1 MIRCDPSSLRLR
13 LQLREPVFAFPELA
27 RVTLPPGALGL
38 FYLAMIATV
47 MSTIDSYGFIAAAT
61 IGRDVIWRLRREAGE
76 ERLPHYSRI
85 GLWVSAAFATTLAI
99 MKQSVIDLW
108 HDLGSITT
116 PVLLVPVGTAL
127 LGRGRLDSRW
137 TMAAM
142 IAPFV
147 VTLGWIAAKGVPVP
161 HGAGKYPWSIEP
173 IYAGL
178 AASLAVYAAGW
189 TTRLARGAEAG
200 TANPKIEEEC
210 KT

>member
-1 MIRCDPSSLRLR
+1 
-13 LQLREPVFAFPELA
+13 
-27 RVTLPPGALGL
+27 
-38 FYLAMIATV
+38 
-47 MSTIDSYGFIAAAT
+47 
-61 IGRDVIWRLRREAGE
+61 
-76 ERLPHYSRI
+76 
-85 GLWVSAAFATTLAI
+85 

-127 LGRGRLDSRW
+127 LRRGRLDPRW
-137 TMAAM
+137 TLAGM

-147 VTLGWIAAKGVPVP
+147 VTLAWTAAKGASTP

-178 AASLAVYAAGW
+178 AASLAVYGAGW

-200 TANPKIEEEC
+200 TASPRIEEQWMRRPWPWRRMTGTTRRVRSC
-210 KT
+210 QPKKLASNCSRSASTGRSSTAPGCA